1 MTHNEFT
8 AWEAGDLPATAAL
21 RAIYAELAEIERQAK
36 ALDAARAA
44 LRDQLSVIV
53 AHEGD
58 VVTLEGVATFRLTA
72 PSQRVSYPTKEVE
85 SAIAEIAA
93 YAPEA
98 AQHIAQL
105 RKVTHV
111 AGTLRIEPVKV
122 KP

>member
-1 MTHNEFT
+1 MHNEFA
-8 AWEAGDLPATAAL
+8 AWEAGELPATTAL
-21 RAIYAELAEIERQAK
+21 RVIYAELAEIERQVK
-36 ALDAARAA
+36 ALDTARAE

-58 VVTLEGVATFRLTA
+58 AVTLEGVATLRLTA

-85 SAIAEIAA
+85 SAIAEIVA